1 MGERIKIKQLK
12 ETNFPIVEGPRTR
25 DLINRLSQLDDDE
38 RDTLLLETK
47 DILANCVDPNNTIG
61 STTGIAIGYVQSG
74 KTMSFTTLTALAI
87 DNGFRIVIYF
97 AGIKVN
103 LLEQTTK
110 RLKKDLLTESDNAR
124 AFKVWQSP
132 TVEHNVHLKIKNAL
146 GLNHKPAILITV
158 LKHYKHIEELTRIFR
173 TPEVRDGLGNN
184 GVLIIDDEADQAS
197 LNTYARKNSKS
208 EDWEEDEFS
217 STYSSILDLKAT
229 LSNHS
234 YIQYTA
240 TPQGPLLINIMD
252 LLSPKFHV
260 VLTPGKAYTGGKTF
274 FEDNVDLIKSIPDQQ
289 VYHHKHNPLSEC
301 PQTLIEALQLFLLAV
316 AITVNIQKKERFLS
330 MMIHADREQD
340 ASKKFHDWIKKLIG
354 SWAERLQL
362 PDGDPS
368 KTELINEFKENY
380 NEAIRRIQ
388 NPPSFERVLVEVLE
402 TILDTSMELVIG
414 KDGAGKQRKNIEID
428 WSNASSH
435 ILVGAEMLNRGYTVE
450 GLTVSYMP
458 RYSIGKSNADTIQQR
473 CRFFGYK
480 SKYLD
485 SCRVFLP
492 NDSIMEYREYVRDEE
507 IMRTNLK
514 QNTLQEFEQVL
525 VLSNEMNPTRNNI
538 LSIDLVKHKLNGWR
552 QINALQH
559 IEENISFTK
568 TFLSSEVFKNFK
580 NYGTPDRNHRYVK
593 LEISKVIEFLKDFK
607 IANMP
612 DALRKSSTI
621 QYLRYLA
628 DKKKIKYAYIF
639 EMSYAV
645 DRGRERSLDSTDGK
659 MKISNI
665 FSGRST
671 TGAETYPGDKGIR
684 YEDSLCIQIHK
695 IKLKHSSMLWDKKV
709 LYTLGIYYPED
720 FAHSFVGIEK

>member
-1 MGERIKIKQLK
+1 MSETIKIIQP
-12 ETNFPIVEGPRTR
+12 TDSNFPIVEGTRTR
-25 DLINRLSQLDDDE
+25 DLIGRLTKLDSDE
-38 RDTLLLETK
+38 RDNLINETTAILSQCVNPVNTL
-47 DILANCVDPNNTIG
+47 G

-124 AFKVWQSP
+124 FFKVYQSP
-132 TVEHNVHLKIKNAL
+132 TVADNVHGKIQSAL
-146 GLNHKPAILITV
+146 RLNHKPAVLITV
-158 LKHYKHIEELTRIFR
+158 LKHYKHIEELTKIFR
-173 TPEVRDGLGNN
+173 TPEVREELVNN

-197 LNTYARKNSKS
+197 LNTYSRKNSKS
-208 EDWEEDEFS
+208 EDWEDDEFS
-217 STYSSILDLKAT
+217 STYSSILNLRAS

-260 VLTPGKAYTGGKTF
+260 VLTPGKSYTGGKTF
-274 FEDNVDLIKSIPDQQ
+274 FEKNTDLIFTIPDSE
-289 VYHHKHNPLSEC
+289 VYHHKHNQLAEC
-301 PQTLIEALQLFLLAV
+301 PQSLIDALQLFLMGV
-316 AITVNIQKKERFLS
+316 AITVNIQGKENFLS

-340 ASKKFHDWIKKLIG
+340 ASKQFYDWVKKLIG
-354 SWAERLQL
+354 VWAERLTL
-362 PDGDPS
+362 PDTDPS
-368 KTELINEFKENY
+368 KMELVKEFKENY
-380 NEAIRRIQ
+380 TEAIRRIDT
-388 NPPSFERVLVEVLE
+388 PPSFDLVIREVLQV
-402 TILDTSMELVIG
+402 ILDTNMELVIQG
-414 KDGAGKQRKNIEID
+414 SREID

-435 ILVGAEMLNRGYTVE
+435 ILVGADMLNRGYTVE
-450 GLTVSYMP
+450 GLAVSYMP

-480 SKYLD
+480 LNYLD

-492 NDSIMEYREYVRDEE
+492 NDSIMEYRDYVEHEE
-507 IMRTNLK
+507 IMRTMLK
-514 QNTLQEFEQVL
+514 ENTLEQL
-525 VLSNEMNPTRNNI
+525 EQLLILSSAMNPTRNNI
-538 LSIDLVKHKLNGWR
+538 LSTDLVKHKLNGWR
-552 QINALQH
+552 QMNALQYVD
-559 IEENISFTK
+559 ENISFINE
-568 TFLSSEVFKNFK
+568 FLNAQTFKNFK
-580 NYGTPDRNHRYVK
+580 DYGTPDRNHRYVK
-593 LEISKVIEFLKDFK
+593 LDIKKIIEFLKDFK

-628 DKKKIKYAYIF
+628 DKRNVKYAYLF
-639 EMSYAV
+639 EMSFAIEK
-645 DRGRERSLDSTDGK
+645 GRERSLDAENGK
-659 MKISNI
+659 IKINNI

-671 TGAETYPGDKGIR
+671 TGSETYPGDKGIR
-684 YEDSLCIQIHK
+684 FEDSLCIQVHK
-695 IKLKHSSMLWDKKV
+695 IKLKHSSMQWDKKV
-709 LYTLGIYYPED
+709 VYTLGIYYPED

>member
-1 MGERIKIKQLK
+1 MSETIKIIQPK
-12 ETNFPIVEGPRTR
+12 ETNFHIEEGARTR
-25 DLINRLSQLDDDE
+25 DLISRLTKLDNDE
-38 RDTLLLETK
+38 RETLLTESK
-47 DILANCVDPNNTIG
+47 NILAKCINPNNTIG

-110 RLKKDLLTESDNAR
+110 RLKKDLHTESDNSR
-124 AFKVWQSP
+124 FFKVYQSP
-132 TVEHNVHLKIKNAL
+132 TVDDNVHLKIKNAL

-158 LKHYKHIEELTRIFR
+158 LKHYKHIEELTKIFR
-173 TPEVRDGLGNN
+173 TPEVRDALGNN

-208 EDWEEDEFS
+208 EDWEDDEFS
-217 STYSSILDLKAT
+217 STYSSILNLRAT

-240 TPQGPLLINIMD
+240 TPQAPLLINIMD

-260 VLTPGKAYTGGKTF
+260 VLTAGKAYTGGKTF
-274 FEDNVDLIKSIPDQQ
+274 FEENTDLIFTIPDRE
-289 VYHHKHNPLSEC
+289 VYHHKHNQLLEC
-301 PQTLIEALQLFLLAV
+301 PQSMIDALQLFLMGV
-316 AITVNIQKKERFLS
+316 AITVNIKQKESFLS

-340 ASKKFHDWIKKLIG
+340 ASKKFYDWVKKLIG
-354 SWAERLQL
+354 SWAERLNL
-362 PDGDPS
+362 ADGDPS
-368 KTELINEFKENY
+368 KTELIAEFKENFG
-380 NEAIRRIQ
+380 EAIKRITD
-388 NPPSFERVLVEVLE
+388 PPSFENLMEEVLQV
-402 TILDTSMELVIG
+402 ILDTNMELVIQG
-414 KDGAGKQRKNIEID
+414 SREID

-435 ILVGAEMLNRGYTVE
+435 ILVGADMLNRGYTVE

-458 RYSIGKSNADTIQQR
+458 RYSVGKSNADTIQQR

-480 SKYLD
+480 RNYLD
-485 SCRVFLP
+485 SCRVYLP
-492 NDSIMEYREYVRDEE
+492 TDSIEEYVEYVEHEE
-507 IMRTNLK
+507 IMRTMLK
-514 QNTLQEFEQVL
+514 EKTLEEFEQL
-525 VLSNEMNPTRNNI
+525 LILSNAMNPTRNNI
-538 LSIDLVKHKLNGWR
+538 LSTDLVKHKLSGWR
-552 QINALQH
+552 QMNALQH
-559 IEENISFTK
+559 VDENLIFMND
-568 TFLSSEVFKNFK
+568 FLSSETFKNFK

-593 LEISKVIEFLKDFK
+593 LEIKKAIEFLKDFK

-628 DKKKIKYAYIF
+628 DKKGIKYAYIF
-639 EMSYAV
+639 ELAFAV
-645 DRGRERSLDSTDGK
+645 TGGRERSLDTTSGK

-671 TGAETYPGDKGIR
+671 TGSEVYPGDKGIR
-684 YEDSLCIQIHK
+684 FEDSICIQVHK
-695 IKLKHSSMLWDKKV
+695 IKLKHSSMLWDKKLV
-709 LYTLGIYYPED
+709 YTLGIYYPED
-720 FAHSFVGIEK
+720 FAHSFVGIGK

>member
-1 MGERIKIKQLK
+1 MSETIKIIQP
-12 ETNFPIVEGPRTR
+12 TVSNFPIVEGSRTR
-25 DLINRLSQLDDDE
+25 DLISRLTKLDSDE
-38 RDTLLLETK
+38 RDNLINETTA
-47 DILANCVDPNNTIG
+47 ILSQCVNPVNTVG

-110 RLKKDLLTESDNAR
+110 RLKKDLYTESDNAR
-124 AFKVWQSP
+124 FFKVYQSP
-132 TVEHNVHLKIKNAL
+132 TVTDNVHGKIQSALK
-146 GLNHKPAILITV
+146 LNHKPAVLITV
-158 LKHYKHIEELTRIFR
+158 LKHYKHIEELTKIFR
-173 TPEVRDGLGNN
+173 TPEVREELGNN

-197 LNTYARKNSKS
+197 LNTYARKNSKT
-208 EDWEEDEFS
+208 EDWEDDEFS
-217 STYSSILDLKAT
+217 STYSSILKLRAS

-260 VLTPGKAYTGGKTF
+260 VLTPGKSYTGGKTF
-274 FEDNVDLIKSIPDQQ
+274 FENNTDLIFTIPDSE
-289 VYHHKHNPLSEC
+289 VYHHKHNQLAEC
-301 PQTLIEALQLFLLAV
+301 PQSLIDALQLFLMGV
-316 AITVNIQKKERFLS
+316 AITVNIQGKESFLS

-340 ASKKFHDWIKKLIG
+340 ASKQFYDWVKKLIG
-354 SWAERLQL
+354 IWAERLNL
-362 PDGDPS
+362 PDTDPS
-368 KTELINEFKENY
+368 KIELVKEFKENY
-380 NEAIRRIQ
+380 TEAVRRIQ
-388 NPPSFERVLVEVLE
+388 SPPSFDLVIKEVLQA
-402 TILDTSMELVIG
+402 ILDTNMELVIQG
-414 KDGAGKQRKNIEID
+414 SREID

-435 ILVGAEMLNRGYTVE
+435 ILVGADMLNRGYTVE
-450 GLTVSYMP
+450 GLAVSYMP

-480 SKYLD
+480 LNYLD

-492 NDSIMEYREYVRDEE
+492 NDSIMEYRDYVEHEE
-507 IMRTNLK
+507 IMRTMLK
-514 QNTLQEFEQVL
+514 ENTLEQL
-525 VLSNEMNPTRNNI
+525 EQLLILSSAMNPTRNNI
-538 LSIDLVKHKLNGWR
+538 LSTDLVKHKLNGWR
-552 QINALQH
+552 QMNALQH
-559 IEENISFTK
+559 VDENISFINE
-568 TFLSSEVFKNFK
+568 FLNSQSFKNFK

-593 LEISKVIEFLKDFK
+593 LDIKNIIEFLKDFK

-628 DKKKIKYAYIF
+628 DKRDVKYAYLF

-645 DRGRERSLDSTDGK
+645 EKGRERSLDTENGK
-659 MKISNI
+659 IKINNI

-671 TGAETYPGDKGIR
+671 TGSETYPGDKGIR
-684 YEDSLCIQIHK
+684 FEDSLCIQVHK
-695 IKLKHSSMLWDKKV
+695 IKLKHSSMQWDKKV
-709 LYTLGIYYPED
+709 VYTLGIYYPED